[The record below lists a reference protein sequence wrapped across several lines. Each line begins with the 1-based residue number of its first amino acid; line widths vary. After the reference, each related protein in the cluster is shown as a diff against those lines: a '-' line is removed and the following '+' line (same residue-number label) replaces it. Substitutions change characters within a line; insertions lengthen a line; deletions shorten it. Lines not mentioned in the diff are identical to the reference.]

1 MKASSAWA
9 LLEGRDYVIPD
20 DVVKLLPWVLKHRIT
35 LHPKAL
41 IADKTPEYIISE
53 LLKGTPI
60 P

>member
-20 DVVKLLPWVLKHRIT
+20 DVAKLAPWVLKHRLT
-35 LHPKAL
+35 LHPKVA
-41 IADKTPEYIISE
+41 IAGTAPEEVVSG
-53 LLKGTPI
+53 LLKNTPI